1 MEKLISIE
9 DYKESQGIK
18 DLEIYS
24 SGRIDAKAYVRQI
37 TPTHIN
43 KESVRLNLLT
53 VSQLSK
59 NLSESNEKEVQ
70 AIETGLNAK
79 NLYSLT
85 RKYAQ

>member
-1 MEKLISIE
+1 MKNLISIE

-24 SGRIDAKAYVRQI
+24 AGRIDARTYVRQI

-59 NLSESNEKEVQ
+59 NLSENNEKEVQ
-70 AIETGLNAK
+70 AIETKFNDKAII
-79 NLYSLT
+79 
-85 RKYAQ
+85 RKCAQ